1 MTKIF
6 KISFLILLVV
16 IVSSYYGESF
26 VLADNNPIVNSE
38 NGSDNNFES
47 GTIERNQNELYEV
60 GDYSTPLTERVF
72 GKDQRT
78 VVNNILQRPY
88 KQTVLLNMT
97 FSNNRVYKGTGTMIG
112 KDIVLTAAHNVYSKD
127 DKGWAKKIDVY
138 AGVNGQT
145 YTIGKAFSHKF
156 FVSKTWINNAPTKE
170 DIAIIKLNSNLGN
183 KTGYLTLNAHISKG
197 ENIEIS
203 GFPGDKSDNRQYKGK
218 GKLESFDENEM
229 YYTVDTFSGQSGSA
243 IRDSKNNIIGV
254 HAYGRYNHNSGVRI
268 NDLKLDYI
276 NYWIGKYRS
285 HPYNKKVKVIKSKYI
300 YWKNIEITKKGD
312 NKLIKKDKAY
322 TAKLYYNIPNG
333 YKYYSLYDEKNRWMG
348 YFNSNDI
355 KVVK

>member
-16 IVSSYYGESF
+16 IVSSYYGENF

-145 YTIGKAFSHKF
+145 YTIGKTFSQY
-156 FVSKTWINNAPTKE
+156 
-170 DIAIIKLNSNLGN
+170 LNLG
-183 KTGYLTLNAHISKG
+183 LIML
-197 ENIEIS
+197 
-203 GFPGDKSDNRQYKGK
+203 PQ
-218 GKLESFDENEM
+218 
-229 YYTVDTFSGQSGSA
+229 
-243 IRDSKNNIIGV
+243 
-254 HAYGRYNHNSGVRI
+254 
-268 NDLKLDYI
+268 
-276 NYWIGKYRS
+276 
-285 HPYNKKVKVIKSKYI
+285 KKI
-300 YWKNIEITKKGD
+300 
-312 NKLIKKDKAY
+312 
-322 TAKLYYNIPNG
+322 
-333 YKYYSLYDEKNRWMG
+333 
-348 YFNSNDI
+348 
-355 KVVK
+355 

>member
-156 FVSKTWINNAPTKE
+156 FVSQTWINNAPTK
-170 DIAIIKLNSNLGN
+170 
-183 KTGYLTLNAHISKG
+183 
-197 ENIEIS
+197 
-203 GFPGDKSDNRQYKGK
+203 
-218 GKLESFDENEM
+218 
-229 YYTVDTFSGQSGSA
+229 
-243 IRDSKNNIIGV
+243 
-254 HAYGRYNHNSGVRI
+254 
-268 NDLKLDYI
+268 
-276 NYWIGKYRS
+276 
-285 HPYNKKVKVIKSKYI
+285 
-300 YWKNIEITKKGD
+300 
-312 NKLIKKDKAY
+312 
-322 TAKLYYNIPNG
+322 
-333 YKYYSLYDEKNRWMG
+333 
-348 YFNSNDI
+348 
-355 KVVK
+355 